1 MKEAIMKLK
10 QICVPIE
17 NDHDR
22 TYQLTKA
29 LGNKGINLRALNLVD
44 TGYYGELRILVSDV
58 PAARH
63 VLMQKGI
70 PARIEEVL
78 AVEVEDHPGQFAN
91 LLENLREAN
100 IKLKYA
106 YACAGISNGKAI
118 LVCCFNDND
127 QAINVLKEKG
137 IYLLDEMAMSLMA
150 AA

>member
-1 MKEAIMKLK
+1 MKLK

-78 AVEVEDHPGQFAN
+78 AVEVQDHPGQFAN

-106 YACAGISNGKAI
+106 YACAGMSNGKAI

>member
-1 MKEAIMKLK
+1 MKLK

-22 TYQLTKA
+22 TYLLTRA
-29 LGNKGINLRALNLVD
+29 LGSKGINLRALNLVD

-63 VLMQKGI
+63 VLMQQGI
-70 PARIEEVL
+70 TAHIDEVI
-78 AVEVEDHPGQFAN
+78 AVEVEDQPGQFAN

-106 YACAGISNGKAI
+106 YACAGMTNGRAI

-127 QAINVLKEKG
+127 QAIDVLKEKG
-137 IYLLDEMAMSLMA
+137 VYLLDEMAMSLMA

>member
-1 MKEAIMKLK
+1 MKLK

>member
-1 MKEAIMKLK
+1 MKLK

-106 YACAGISNGKAI
+106 YACAGMSNGKAI

>member
-1 MKEAIMKLK
+1 MKLK

-29 LGNKGINLRALNLVD
+29 LASKGINLRALNLVD

-70 PARIEEVL
+70 AAHIEEVI
-78 AVEVEDHPGQFAN
+78 AVEVKDRPGQFTN

-100 IKLKYA
+100 IKLRYA
-106 YACAGISNGKAI
+106 YACAGINNGKAI

-127 QAINVLKEKG
+127 KAINVLKQNG
-137 IYLLDEMAMSLMA
+137 VYLLDEMAMSLMEA
-150 AA
+150 A

>member
-1 MKEAIMKLK
+1 MKLK

-17 NDHDR
+17 NDPDR
-22 TYQLTKA
+22 TYELTKA
-29 LGNKGINLRALNLVD
+29 LGEKRINLRALNLVD

-70 PARIEEVL
+70 PARIDEVV
-78 AVEVEDHPGQFAN
+78 AVQVEDRPGQFSN
-91 LLENLREAN
+91 LLESLKKAD

-106 YACAGISNGKAI
+106 YACAGTNSGKAI

-127 QAINVLKEKG
+127 QAINVLKENG
-137 IYLLDEMAMSLMA
+137 VYLLDEMALSILEA
-150 AA
+150 A

>member
-1 MKEAIMKLK
+1 MKLK

-70 PARIEEVL
+70 SAYIDEVI
-78 AVEVEDHPGQFAN
+78 AVEVEDHPGQFAK
-91 LLENLREAN
+91 LLENLREAD

-127 QAINVLKEKG
+127 QAINVLKQKG
-137 IYLLDEMAMSLMA
+137 VYLLDEMAMSLMA

>member
-1 MKEAIMKLK
+1 MKLK

-22 TYQLTKA
+22 TYELTKA
-29 LGNKGINLRALNLVD
+29 LSEKRINLRALNLVD

-70 PARIEEVL
+70 PARIDEVV
-78 AVEVEDHPGQFAN
+78 AVEVEDRPGQFSN
-91 LLENLREAN
+91 LLESLREAD

-106 YACAGISNGKAI
+106 YACAGINNGKAI

-127 QAINVLKEKG
+127 QAIKVLKENG
-137 IYLLDEMAMSLMA
+137 VYLLDEMALSILEA
-150 AA
+150 A